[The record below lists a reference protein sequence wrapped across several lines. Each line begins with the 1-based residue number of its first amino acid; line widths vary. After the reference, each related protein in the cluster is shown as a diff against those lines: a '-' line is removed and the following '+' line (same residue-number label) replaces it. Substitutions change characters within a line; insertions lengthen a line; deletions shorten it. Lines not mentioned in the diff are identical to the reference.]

1 MGLLHTIPLI
11 NTMGNIWNFTKY
23 VAVPYKCSAIIWYHY
38 GTDPYHSHTRCYGE
52 CMELYEIRR
61 NPIVKDNRA
70 HWLRYP
76 CYYMGSIWEL
86 TSHIKAI
93 QHPHISHRLSH
104 TISIFGPCMS
114 HINSFGKGTP
124 NGHISFVSDTYG
136 GRARDVFIV
145 EDSGFWNKLQP

>member
-1 MGLLHTIPLI
+1 MNVQPLYGITMGLTHIIPI
-11 NTMGNIWNFTKY
+11 PDAMGNVWNFTKY
-23 VAVPYKCSAIIWYHY
+23 VEIPYECSAIIWCHY

-93 QHPHISHRLSH
+93 QHPYISHRLSH

-114 HINSFGKGTP
+114 HINSFGKGTI
-124 NGHISFVSDTYG
+124 NY
-136 GRARDVFIV
+136 
-145 EDSGFWNKLQP
+145 